1 MVIAGQNYR
10 FGHRTYVMGILNVTP
25 DSFSGDGLAGD
36 VEAAVRQAARF
47 VEAGVDFLDVG
58 GESTRPGAEPVP
70 VETEIERTIPLI
82 QRLRAEF
89 PQPISIDTYHAA
101 TARAA
106 LEAGAH
112 LVNDITG
119 LRGDP
124 EMAQVVAEFGVPV
137 VLMHIQGTPRTMQ
150 QHPTYEDVVEDIR
163 TALRESIALATAAG
177 IAREQIIID
186 PGIGFGKTLTHN
198 LQILRRLGEFRTL
211 GCPILVGPSRKSFLG
226 QILDLPVTERLEG
239 TAASVAVAIAHG
251 ADMVRVHDVPQ
262 MVRVVRVADAIVR
275 GLEGHGGT

>member
-1 MVIAGQNYR
+1 MGVI
-10 FGHRTYVMGILNVTP
+10 NVTP

-36 VEAAVRQAARF
+36 VDAAVRQAAEF
-47 VEAGVDFLDVG
+47 VEAGVDFFDVG

-70 VETEIERTIPLI
+70 AEEEIQRTVPVIV
-82 QRLRAEF
+82 RLRAKF
-89 PQPISIDTYHAA
+89 PTPISIDTSHAA

-124 EMAQVVAEFGVPV
+124 DMAAVVAGFGVPV

-150 QHPTYEDVVEDIR
+150 QNPTYDDVVEDVR
-163 TALRESIALATAAG
+163 TYLQESIALATAAG
-177 IAREQIIID
+177 IARDRIIVD
-186 PGIGFGKTLTHN
+186 PGIGFGKTVAHN
-198 LQILRRLGEFRTL
+198 LQILRRLGELRTL
-211 GCPILVGPSRKSFLG
+211 GCPVLVGTSRKSFLG
-226 QILDLPVTERLEG
+226 KILDRPVTDRLEG
-239 TAASVAVAIAHG
+239 TAASVAIAIAHG
-251 ADMVRVHDVPQ
+251 ADLVRVHDVKE

-275 GLEGHGGT
+275 GVWGTWQDKF